1 MLQKTKTFLEVAR
14 LLSFTEAAY
23 VLGVSQSAV
32 SQNVAALERELGIKL
47 IERTKRKIALTPTG
61 SRFATEANR
70 ILCEFD
76 ELVTSIRKMNVGCT
90 QSLRIAYLNVFRGRE
105 LEKAIVDFSAAY
117 PDTAIDMRALSHEEI
132 YEALCAGLIDI
143 ALSDQRRAF
152 SEDFENIVLAETP
165 IYAELAVKHPL
176 TSKKRLAVS
185 DLKNENCILVAP
197 KAFQDKEESYYAGF
211 LGFKGQFLF
220 AETLGAARLMASGGR
235 GFLLYQG
242 NWLGNQEKNPTA
254 STLCVPLFKSG
265 RLVKERFCAF
275 YLKTKRSKLIEAF
288 STALKCEC
296 KQNCRGNSL
305 KTL

>member
-14 LLSFTEAAY
+14 LMSFTEAAY
-23 VLGVSQSAV
+23 ILGVSQSAV
-32 SQNVAALERELGIKL
+32 SQTIAALEHELGVKL
-47 IERTKRKIALTPTG
+47 IERTKRKIVLTPAG
-61 SRFATEANR
+61 SRFAAEANR

-105 LEKAIVDFSAAY
+105 LEKAIVDFSAQY
-117 PDTAIDMRALSHEEI
+117 PNTAIDMRALSHEEI
-132 YEALCAGLIDI
+132 YEALCAGQIDI

-152 SEDFENIVLAETP
+152 SEDFENIVLTETP
-165 IYAELAVKHPL
+165 IYAELAVNHPL
-176 TSKKRLAVS
+176 AGKKRLAAS
-185 DLKNENCILVAP
+185 DLRYENCILVAP
-197 KAFQDKEESYYAGF
+197 KAFQDKEESYYAGL

-235 GFLLYQG
+235 GFLLSQG
-242 NWLGNQEKNPTA
+242 DWQRNKEKNPTA

-275 YLKTKRSKLIEAF
+275 YLKTKLTKLIEAF
-288 STALKCEC
+288 ST
-296 KQNCRGNSL
+296 SL
-305 KTL
+305 KREFRQSVGDTF